1 MENIIPIAHTR
12 IISTHALT
20 EGDRFPVSCTPSR
33 RIFQLTPSRRATD
46 NERRRRRYHYFNS
59 RPHGGR
65 RNESLVSELVCI
77 STHALTEGDYI
88 PYDYERAYRE
98 FQLTPS
104 RRATK
109 DGQKKCAALD
119 ISTHALTEGDAMRN
133 MQDILVELFQLTP
146 SRRATRRT
154 G

>member
-1 MENIIPIAHTR
+1 MECNIINISTHALTEGDNIIR
-12 IISTHALT
+12 KYIDVSGISTHALT

-77 STHALTEGDYI
+77 STHALTEGDRI
-88 PYDYERAYRE
+88 S
-98 FQLTPS
+98 F
-104 RRATK
+104 
-109 DGQKKCAALD
+109 DGA
-119 ISTHALTEGDAMRN
+119 
-133 MQDILVELFQLTP
+133 ILFETFQLTP
-146 SRRATRRT
+146 SRRATRTPELQKQSCRT
-154 G
+154 FQLTPSRRATEATIL